1 MADYSKV
8 LRRDFKI
15 PQFDRGAKHLRKG
28 EWMDGSDYWL
38 FTCSMVSQCSPLF
51 DSCWD
56 NHDVAR
62 RLKKAGVI
70 DDSCEED
77 GEASQMFVNFK
88 SEKDGL
94 AFLDR
99 LNKYLVKKTEIVREA
114 AAY

>member
-1 MADYSKV
+1 MTDYSKV

-15 PQFDRGAKHLRKG
+15 PQFDRGAKHLTD
-28 EWMDGSDYWL
+28 MDDYWL

-56 NHDVAR
+56 NHDVAH

-77 GEASQMFVNFK
+77 GEACQMFVNFK

-99 LNKYLVKKTEIVREA
+99 LNKYLVKKTETVREA